1 MPPYRSTVRSQP
13 YNSCVCWQLAY
24 ILPYYEEKWRSYCA
38 CLEEANMTAAVSPIF
53 LRKTA
58 CVITSVHQF
67 ISWGPIIMKAFGVC
81 DAQFYILHN
90 ATVQIEYDMKNNPF
104 VQLTVSNAQ

>member
-1 MPPYRSTVRSQP
+1 
-13 YNSCVCWQLAY
+13 
-24 ILPYYEEKWRSYCA
+24 
-38 CLEEANMTAAVSPIF
+38 MTAAVSPTF

-58 CVITSVHQF
+58 CVITSVHHF
-67 ISWGPIIMKAFGVC
+67 ISWGPVIMKAFVMC

-90 ATVQIEYDMKNNPF
+90 ATVQSEYATKNNLV